1 MYHAYHAMFRF
12 FGDSY
17 LPLECFSTIAV
28 KCGGTFPRLTSFTGA
43 LTVIPSSRQPFTSGS
58 PAMGVSSSWGIS
70 SLGAL
75 WGKIPIEK
83 LDDDW
88 GDPP

>member
-28 KCGGTFPRLTSFTGA
+28 KCGGTFARLTTAKPGA
-43 LTVIPSSRQPFTSGS
+43 PAVIPSSRQPFTSG
-58 PAMGVSSSWGIS
+58 PAQ
-70 SLGAL
+70 
-75 WGKIPIEK
+75 IPIEK